1 MDGLEPAPLASAN
14 PTPAVAQ
21 RRASDPLASAWVGAS
36 AGTGKTKVLTDRVLR
51 LLLGT
56 TDRPGA
62 PPDRLLCITF
72 TKAAASEMGNRLADR
87 LRRWAVEPDDALRDG
102 LAELT
107 GAPPTRAMMDRA
119 RKLFARVLDLPGGM
133 RILTVHAFC
142 QSVLRR
148 FPVEAGISPQF
159 QAIEERD
166 QYEVLDRIRRE
177 VLTAAEAPLATAI
190 ETLTAEMDESA
201 LTERLRALLSQR
213 ARFQRVLDAQGG
225 GAGAT
230 RAAAAFLG
238 CRDGD
243 TDPSVV
249 AAACDDAV
257 VPAVA
262 LRRAVAALQHGGKT
276 ARERADRIG
285 GWLEADPEDRA
296 AAWDHYA
303 AAFLTNDGTIRVNL
317 ADKPSRAAL
326 PDIDAVLQAEADR
339 VLAVADRRKAVAG
352 GGGPAAPRNGG
363 GAVFGRDPAA
373 PARRGLLDFDDL
385 IDRSARLLQSP
396 GRAPW
401 VLFKL
406 DGGIDH
412 ILVDEAQDTS
422 PAQWAIIDALAA
434 EFFAGEGARDAVK
447 RTLFVVGD
455 EKQSIYSFQG
465 ADPAAFGRQRCRFDG
480 QVRDAGGTWRQ
491 VPLEASF
498 RSGPAVLSFV
508 DAVFAD
514 GAARD
519 GVVLTED
526 ARVRHA
532 VTRRGQA
539 GQVTLWPAVPA
550 PETERA
556 DPWTGSADDTPSQI
570 DRLAGHLAATI
581 KRWIDGG
588 TRLESR
594 DRPIHAGDILILVRS
609 RNQLIPATI
618 RALKLAGIPVAGA
631 DRMVLT
637 DQIGVQ
643 DLLAA
648 LRFALLPSDDLTL
661 AALLRSP
668 LIDLA
673 EDRLIP
679 LCHGRSGSVW
689 RALSALAEE
698 APDLRP
704 VRQWLTGLIEA
715 AERLPPYDIL
725 AGILGRGCPAD
736 AHSGRRAMLGRLGLE
751 AEEAIDEL
759 LTLALDFQR
768 RHAPSL
774 QGFVQW
780 IEGGDAEVK
789 REQDSRAGQA
799 VRIMTV
805 HGAKGL
811 QAPIVILPDA
821 RVPARNPSR
830 PERFFWPETPAPSLI
845 HLPRTGLAPA
855 ALGPVIDQAARRE
868 EQEYRRLLYVA
879 LTRAEDRLLVAG
891 IDPKRGARRDT
902 WYDLVE
908 AGFGRCEPVVDTGFD
923 GPWPG
928 EVRDYALP
936 QTAPPD
942 RPDRPEARL
951 PGQAVPDWAW
961 HPPPAEPSPTRPLT
975 PSRPSEPEPAVD
987 SPLGTGDQ
995 AQRFKRGLLI
1005 HTLLQA
1011 LPDLPQDRRATAAAR
1026 FLAQPAHGLT
1036 AEQADALAAE
1046 VLTVLDQPDFA
1057 ALFGPGSR
1065 AEVPIVGTVGWGTGS
1080 RSLSGQ
1086 IDRLVVT
1093 DGHVLVVDFKTNR
1106 PPPARIED
1114 VPLPYGRQLAAY
1126 RAALASIYPD
1136 RTIRC
1141 GLLWTDSLNLMWL
1154 PDGLLET
1161 HAP

>member
-1 MDGLEPAPLASAN
+1 MSGRDPVRPVSG

-21 RRASDPLASAWVGAS
+21 SRASDPTVSAWVGAS

-51 LLLGT
+51 LMLGT
-56 TDRPGA
+56 ADRPGTA
-62 PPDRLLCITF
+62 PDRLLCITF

-107 GAPPTRAMMDRA
+107 GAPPTRTMMDRA

-142 QSVLRR
+142 QSILRR
-148 FPVEAGISPQF
+148 FPVEAGVSPQF
-159 QAIEERD
+159 RAIEERD
-166 QYEVLDRIRRE
+166 QQDLLDRIRRE
-177 VLTAAEAPLATAI
+177 VLAASDPPVSAAI
-190 ETLTAEMDESA
+190 EILTAEMDEAA
-201 LTERLRALLSQR
+201 LTERLRALVSRR

-225 GAGAT
+225 EAGAV
-230 RAAAAFLG
+230 RAATAFLG
-238 CRDGD
+238 CREDD
-243 TDPSVV
+243 TDRGVV

-257 VPAVA
+257 VPAAA
-262 LRRAVAALQHGGKT
+262 LRRAVAALRAGGKT
-276 ARERADRIG
+276 ARDRADRIG
-285 GWLEADPEDRA
+285 GWLETGSADRV
-296 AAWDHYA
+296 AAWEHYA
-303 AAFLTNDGTIRVNL
+303 AAFLTNDGTVRASL

-326 PDIDAVLQAEADR
+326 ADIDEILTPEAAR
-339 VLAVADRRKAVAG
+339 VRAVADRRKAVAVARAT
-352 GGGPAAPRNGG
+352 AALIALGE
-363 GAVFGRDPAA
+363 AVFARYRAA
-373 PARRGLLDFDDL
+373 KARRGLLDFDDL
-385 IDRSARLLQSP
+385 IDRTARLLRSP

-434 EFFAGEGARDAVK
+434 EFFAGQGARDEVG

-465 ADPAAFGRQRCRFDG
+465 ADPAEFGRQRGRFDG
-480 QVRDAGGTWRQ
+480 QARRAARGWRQ
-491 VPLEASF
+491 VPLDASF

-519 GVVLTED
+519 GVVLAEE
-526 ARVRHA
+526 AQVRHA

-539 GQVTLWPAVPA
+539 GRITLWPAVPA
-550 PETERA
+550 PETEPV
-556 DPWTGSADDTPSQI
+556 DPWAGSLDEPQSQI

-581 KRWIDGG
+581 KGWIEAGE
-588 TRLESR
+588 RLPSR
-594 DRPIHAGDILILVRS
+594 DRPIHAGDVLILVRS
-609 RNQLIPATI
+609 RNQLVPATI
-618 RALKLAGIPVAGA
+618 RALKLAGVPVAGA

-679 LCHGRSGSVW
+679 LCHGRRGTVW
-689 RALSALAEE
+689 RALSAAAEE

-704 VRQWLTGLIEA
+704 VRHWLTGLIEA
-715 AERLPPYDIL
+715 AERLAPYDLL
-725 AGILGRGCPAD
+725 ASVLGQACPAD
-736 AHSGRRAMLGRLGLE
+736 PHSGRRAMLGRLGPE

-768 RHAPSL
+768 GHAPSL
-774 QGFVQW
+774 QAFVQW
-780 IEGGDAEVK
+780 IEAGDAEVK
-789 REQDSRAGQA
+789 REQESRAGWA

-830 PERFFWPETPAPSLI
+830 PERFFWPDTPAPTLI

-855 ALGPVIDQAARRE
+855 VLQPVVDQAARRE

-891 IDPKRGARRDT
+891 IDPKRGRRRDT
-902 WYDLVE
+902 WYDLV
-908 AGFGRCEPVVDTGFD
+908 AGGLARCGPVVEAGFD

-928 EVRDYALP
+928 LQREYRLP

-942 RPDRPEARL
+942 RPDRPRARL

-961 HPPPAEPSPTRPLT
+961 RPPPSEPTPTRPLT
-975 PSRPSEPEPAVD
+975 PSRPSEPEPAVG
-987 SPLGTGDQ
+987 SPLGTGAQ

-1005 HTLLQA
+1005 HALLQA
-1011 LPDLPQDRRATAAAR
+1011 LPDLPRDRRADAAVR

-1036 AEQADALAAE
+1036 ADQGQALAAE
-1046 VLTVLDQPDFA
+1046 VLAVLAEPDFT

-1065 AEVPIVGTVGWGTGS
+1065 AEVPIVGTVGRGSGS

-1093 DGHVLVVDFKTNR
+1093 DTHVLIVDFKTNR
-1106 PPPARIED
+1106 PPPRRIED
-1114 VPLPYGRQLAAY
+1114 VPALYGRQLAAY
-1126 RAALASIYPD
+1126 RAALAAVYPD

-1141 GLLWTDSLNLMWL
+1141 GLLWTDSLVLMWL
-1154 PDGLLET
+1154 PDALLDT